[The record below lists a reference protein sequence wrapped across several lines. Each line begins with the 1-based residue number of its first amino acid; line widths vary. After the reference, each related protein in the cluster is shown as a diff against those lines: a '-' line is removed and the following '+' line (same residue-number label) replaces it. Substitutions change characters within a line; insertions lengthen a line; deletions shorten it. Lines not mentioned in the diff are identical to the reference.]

1 MAGTSGILRIGQVSG
16 DEMTTSP
23 IRLGISRCLL
33 GDDVRFDGGHK
44 RDHFLTDIL
53 SRYVEWV
60 PVCPEVEA
68 GLGTP
73 REAMRLVGNP
83 RRPRL
88 MTITSKQDHTDAMA
102 TMIEERL
109 ESLDKLNLSGFVF
122 KKGSPSCGIERVRVY
137 TEKGI
142 PSHSRSGI
150 FAHACIEKFPLLPV
164 EDEGRLHDSAQR
176 ENFIERVFCYRRF
189 QDLMQE
195 GVTRQA
201 LIGFHTTHK
210 YLLLSHSQQ
219 HYEAMSRLVGQA
231 DRYRL
236 KELTTKYGELFMR
249 TLALKATV
257 RKHVNVLHHIVGYF
271 KTRLKTLEKA
281 ELLGVI
287 DDYHRGL
294 TPLIVPLT
302 LIKHYVRVFDVDY
315 IRDQVYLNP
324 HPKELM
330 LRNHV

>member
-1 MAGTSGILRIGQVSG
+1 
-16 DEMTTSP
+16 MTAFP
-23 IRLGISRCLL
+23 LRLGISRCLL
-33 GDDVRFDGGHK
+33 GDEVRFDGGHK
-44 RDHFLTDIL
+44 RDHFLTDVL
-53 SRYVEWV
+53 GRYVEWV

-83 RRPRL
+83 HRPRL
-88 MTITSKQDHTDAMA
+88 MTITSKRDHTQAMES
-102 TMIEERL
+102 MLDERL
-109 ESLDKLNLSGFVF
+109 DSLRALDLSGFVF
-122 KKGSPSCGIERVRVY
+122 KRGSPSCGVERVRVY
-137 TEKGI
+137 TAQGM
-142 PSHSRSGI
+142 PSHSGAGI
-150 FAHACIEKFPLLPV
+150 FAKAFRDEFPLVPI
-164 EDEGRLHDSAQR
+164 EEEGRLSDPSLR

-189 QDLMQE
+189 QDLVQN

-201 LIGFHTTHK
+201 LIRFHTIHK
-210 YLLLSHSQQ
+210 YLLLSHSPQ
-219 HYEAMSRLVGQA
+219 HYKTMGQLVAQA
-231 DRYRL
+231 KRYHP
-236 KELTTKYGELFMR
+236 KDLTVKYGELLMK
-249 TLALKATV
+249 TLAMKATV
-257 RKHVNVLHHIVGYF
+257 RKHVNVLQHILGYF
-271 KTRLKTLEKA
+271 KNRLTAQEKV

-302 LIKHYVRVFDVDY
+302 LMKHYVHVFDMSY